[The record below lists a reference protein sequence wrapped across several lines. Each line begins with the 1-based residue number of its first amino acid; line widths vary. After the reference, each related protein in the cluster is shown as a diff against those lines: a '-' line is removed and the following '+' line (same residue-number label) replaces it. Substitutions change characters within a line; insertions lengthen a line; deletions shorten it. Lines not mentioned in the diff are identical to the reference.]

1 MIGFIKDHSVVRFI
15 RAVVILGSVSVVR
28 TEYTASVIVSL
39 KQDRSQTTSCQL
51 DHIKETNQH
60 NI

>member
-51 DHIKETNQH
+51 DHI
-60 NI
+60 